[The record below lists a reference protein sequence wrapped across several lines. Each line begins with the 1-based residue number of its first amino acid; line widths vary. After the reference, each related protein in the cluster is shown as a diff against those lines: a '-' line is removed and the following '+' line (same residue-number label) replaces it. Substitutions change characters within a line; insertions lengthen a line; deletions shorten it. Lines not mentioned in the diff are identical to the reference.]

1 MFRRA
6 RHQKGSLQRV
16 KRKSGQ
22 NVWIFRWYEIQPDG
36 LKRYRKVVV
45 GTVEEFRTKSD
56 AQKAVDALRLTIN
69 EQTLRQQLREIS
81 FDTLVQHYRQHE
93 MPDIFY
99 KKSKLPDE
107 IAEDDN
113 RKSYATQ
120 DTYEGYLKK
129 WILPRWKSYRLPDI
143 KSVQVEQWLKSLAL
157 APGSKA
163 KIRNI
168 MSALYSHAIRWEW
181 GTYNPITHVRQSAK
195 RRKTPVVLM
204 IEQIQAFLSHLE
216 EPCRT
221 AVLLGASSGLRVGE
235 LLGLKW
241 EDVDFEVL
249 EVKRNPFAGEAEDH
263 PLQNGSFPQGDPT
276 GCGFGRGLAELETSV
291 SVSAIW
297 RLGLCQSPQEGQ
309 AAVLAGFA
317 VPDPSQAG
325 ACSSRDCGQGRLAY
339 AATHI
344 RHIDEGEWRRHQDD
358 SGIVA
363 PFELQGHRRHLH
375 TSCYSDEAC
384 SANQACQNDS
394 LVEQTAGRARAR
406 RVSFSYRTLSNP
418 RRKGSI
424 PISSLFCWRPRRDLN
439 PCYRRERAM
448 S

>member
-69 EQTLRQQLREIS
+69 EQTPRQQLREIS

-195 RRKTPVVLM
+195 AQKDSCRSDDRTNTGFSFASGRALPNCCAARCVERLEGRRVAWPQM
-204 IEQIQAFLSHLE
+204 G
-216 EPCRT
+216 RR
-221 AVLLGASSGLRVGE
+221 GLR
-235 LLGLKW
+235 
-241 EDVDFEVL
+241 
-249 EVKRNPFAGEAEDH
+249 
-263 PLQNGSFPQGDPT
+263 
-276 GCGFGRGLAELETSV
+276 
-291 SVSAIW
+291 
-297 RLGLCQSPQEGQ
+297 SPR
-309 AAVLAGFA
+309 
-317 VPDPSQAG
+317 SK
-325 ACSSRDCGQGRLAY
+325 
-339 AATHI
+339 T
-344 RHIDEGEWRRHQDD
+344 
-358 SGIVA
+358 
-363 PFELQGHRRHLH
+363 
-375 TSCYSDEAC
+375 
-384 SANQACQNDS
+384 
-394 LVEQTAGRARAR
+394 
-406 RVSFSYRTLSNP
+406 
-418 RRKGSI
+418 
-424 PISSLFCWRPRRDLN
+424 
-439 PCYRRERAM
+439 
-448 S
+448 